1 MRFKVGQKVR
11 VVRPYSDSDFHDGEI
26 VEIVGISP
34 NAYYGQDCY
43 KAISC
48 ENKDK
53 DWWCLC
59 ENEVEPIPNGNNATP
74 ITNGDK
80 IRSMSNRELA
90 EFLFEAD
97 YEDSA
102 CVVCPHRYT
111 DYCDTSGAACV
122 DGFEAW
128 LNSPV
133 EDK

>member
-11 VVRPYSDSDFHDGEI
+11 VVKPYSDSDFHDGEI

-80 IRSMSNRELA
+80 IRAMSNRELA
-90 EFLFEAD
+90 EFLRRFNSYNPSVET
-97 YEDSA
+97 
-102 CVVCPHRYT
+102 VCKK
-111 DYCDTSGAACV
+111 CQWSGACTKGCV
-122 DGFEAW
+122 AGLIAW
-128 LNSPV
+128 LNS
-133 EDK
+133 EAE

>member
-1 MRFKVGQKVR
+1 MRFKIGQKVR
-11 VVRPYSDSDFHDGEI
+11 VVKPYSDSDFHDGEI

-59 ENEVEPIPNGNNATP
+59 EDEVESIEDKAAP

-80 IRSMSNRELA
+80 IRAMSNLELA
-90 EFLFEAD
+90 DLLLNFKASDFCEF
-97 YEDSA
+97 
-102 CVVCPHRYT
+102 
-111 DYCDTSGAACV
+111 CDPSGTCKRRKD
-122 DGFEAW
+122 DGGCLYFIGKW
-128 LNSPV
+128 LNSEA
-133 EDK
+133 EDN